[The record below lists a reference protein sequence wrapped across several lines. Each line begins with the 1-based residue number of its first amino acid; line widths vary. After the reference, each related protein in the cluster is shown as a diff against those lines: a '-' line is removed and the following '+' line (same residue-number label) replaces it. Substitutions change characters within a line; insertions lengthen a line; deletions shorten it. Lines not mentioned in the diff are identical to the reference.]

1 VDREGGTLN
10 DVSEPR
16 ILVVDDDPAVLSAV
30 VRGLRIEGYRPLA
43 AEDGASALAL
53 ARSEAPALAILDR
66 MLPDLDGLTLCREL
80 RAMRDL
86 PILMLTARDGVLD
99 RVAGL
104 DSGADDYLVKPF
116 AMAEL
121 LARLRALLRRVQSA
135 TDEVLTL
142 GDVRLNLETREVFRG
157 ERRVE
162 LRPREFELL
171 ELFLRHPRRVLRRH
185 TIFERVWGYEL
196 LGESNV
202 IDVTVKNLRRRLEEG
217 GESRLIHTSHR
228 AGYALRDDP

>member
-1 VDREGGTLN
+1 
-10 DVSEPR
+10 
-16 ILVVDDDPAVLSAV
+16 VDDDPAVLSAV
-30 VRGLRIEGYRPLA
+30 VRGLRIEGYRPLP

-53 ARSEAPALAILDR
+53 ARSETVALAILDR

-80 RAMRDL
+80 RALRDL

-121 LARLRALLRRVQSA
+121 LARLRALLRRMPSTA
-135 TDEVLTL
+135 DEILTF
-142 GDVRLNLETREVFRG
+142 GDVRLNLDTREVFRG

-162 LRPREFELL
+162 LRPRELELL
-171 ELFLRHPRRVLRRH
+171 ELFLRHPRRVLRRNM
-185 TIFERVWGYEL
+185 IFERVWGYEL

-202 IDVTVKNLRRRLEEG
+202 IDVTVKNLRRRLEED
-217 GESRLIHTSHR
+217 GEPRLIHTSHR